1 MIEVTEVKT
10 SYVITAINL
19 MFQIVYMLF
28 GGYTVTELGNLQL
41 IFYIFRPE
49 YLIISGVIAII
60 NILILIV
67 ISVCEKK
74 CNVYNIIV
82 ILLNI
87 EYIIFYIC
95 MMRLQ

>member
-1 MIEVTEVKT
+1 
-10 SYVITAINL
+10 

-87 EYIIFYIC
+87 EYMIFYIC

>member
-1 MIEVTEVKT
+1 MKT

>member
-1 MIEVTEVKT
+1 
-10 SYVITAINL
+10 
-19 MFQIVYMLF
+19 MLF

>member
-1 MIEVTEVKT
+1 MKKT

-87 EYIIFYIC
+87 EYMIFYIC

>member
-1 MIEVTEVKT
+1 MKKT

-74 CNVYNIIV
+74 SNVYNIIV

>member
-1 MIEVTEVKT
+1 MKKT

>member
-1 MIEVTEVKT
+1 MKKT

-67 ISVCEKK
+67 ISVCEKEG
-74 CNVYNIIV
+74 NVYNIIV

>member
-1 MIEVTEVKT
+1 MKKT

-19 MFQIVYMLF
+19 IFQIVYMLF

-74 CNVYNIIV
+74 SNVYNIIV